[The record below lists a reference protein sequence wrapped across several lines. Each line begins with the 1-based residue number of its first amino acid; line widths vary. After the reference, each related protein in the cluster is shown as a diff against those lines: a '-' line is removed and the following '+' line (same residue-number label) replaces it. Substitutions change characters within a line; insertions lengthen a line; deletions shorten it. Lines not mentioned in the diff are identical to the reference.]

1 MAQDATRGREE
12 KNQREECEWRGRMI
26 RVLNIINGGEGV
38 DERHQQ
44 LEANV
49 FCHNRANLI
58 ES

>member
-1 MAQDATRGREE
+1 MAQDANRGREE
-12 KNQREECEWRGRMI
+12 KNQREECEWHGRMI

-38 DERHQQ
+38 DERHQR